1 MLTPAQL
8 QAIREVVAT
17 GSLRT
22 AAKRLGFTPSAI
34 SQQVS
39 SLERTLGVQLFE
51 RLPRSIRPTAA
62 GAELARKAAR
72 LLADLEAAEEEMRSF
87 AGAHRGRLRLGS
99 FWSAGFRLVPAVL
112 AEFLRDRPNVDIRY
126 EEGDPHGTIP
136 AVNEGRLDLAVVF
149 EYGMVPHNWPK
160 DLNMTLIMEEPLY
173 VLVPTGHRLA
183 GRKRIQF
190 GELSAERWIS
200 YTEGM
205 DASLNLS
212 HICAA
217 SGFDPDV
224 LFRTNDYNLPFELV
238 RKGLGVA
245 IVPELAMIE
254 SHDVCVFRLGDPSHI
269 RRVFTVSRATDPN
282 PLLGHATNML
292 ISAAEVLHRRT
303 DLPVAV

>member
-1 MLTPAQL
+1 MLTPVQL

-72 LLADLEAAEEEMRSF
+72 LLAELEAAEEEMRSF
-87 AGAHRGRLRLGS
+87 ATTHRGRLRLGS

-126 EEGDPHGTIP
+126 EEGDPHRTIP
-136 AVNEGRLDLAVVF
+136 AVNEGQLDLAVVF
-149 EYGMVPHNWPK
+149 EYGMVPHSRPK
-160 DLNMTLIMEEPLY
+160 DLTMTLIMEEPLY

-183 GRKRIQF
+183 ARKRIQF

-254 SHDVCVFRLGDPSHI
+254 SRDVCVFRLGDPSQV
-269 RRVFTVSRATDPN
+269 RRVFTVCRATDPN

-292 ISAAEVLHRRT
+292 INAAEALHRRT

>member
-1 MLTPAQL
+1 M
-8 QAIREVVAT
+8 
-17 GSLRT
+17 
-22 AAKRLGFTPSAI
+22 
-34 SQQVS
+34 
-39 SLERTLGVQLFE
+39 
-51 RLPRSIRPTAA
+51 
-62 GAELARKAAR
+62 
-72 LLADLEAAEEEMRSF
+72 
-87 AGAHRGRLRLGS
+87 
-99 FWSAGFRLVPAVL
+99 
-112 AEFLRDRPNVDIRY
+112 DIRY